1 MLIDDWDKNPKKK
14 MFTFSYNPS
23 FIENN
28 IKNNIDIDIKNI
40 RDDEDV
46 FKKAESGNP
55 KESVRKEIRE
65 IQEINNLFIDC
76 VNDMFSLKHNMF
88 GDDNPSTFDDI
99 KFVKQTFIRNKS

>member
-14 MFTFSYNPS
+14 CLPFLMAN

-55 KESVRKEIRE
+55 LNLDSVIRD
-65 IQEINNLFIDC
+65 F
-76 VNDMFSLKHNMF
+76 
-88 GDDNPSTFDDI
+88 
-99 KFVKQTFIRNKS
+99 

>member
-1 MLIDDWDKNPKKK
+1 
-14 MFTFSYNPS
+14 MFTFSYNPT

-55 KESVRKEIRE
+55 SDSVLKEIRE
-65 IQEINNLFIDC
+65 SREIHNLFIDC
-76 VNDMFSLKHNMF
+76 IDDMFALKHDMF
-88 GDDNPSTFDDI
+88 GDTNPSTFDDI
-99 KFVKQTFIRNKS
+99 GKFVKQTYRGITKRLDGQLIVVMV